1 MSEEP
6 SNGKRVAPTSA
17 PAPGFSWGPFTAR
30 IPFLHTRAEWPEMVQ
45 NLVVAG
51 ATGLAVVP
59 IFTEHFG
66 MTFELAVS
74 LCMAQAVILCSA
86 FFLFGDPFCP
96 GWVTPALPLVLAA
109 AMKVEELPE
118 RIAFVTAVVITTGA
132 IFFVL
137 GITRL
142 GALFIR
148 WVPLPLKSGI
158 IFGAGLSAIMGEFSS
173 KGEAVPRAFEYP
185 ICITLATGVTLL
197 LLFSQ
202 PLEKLKDRFGWLA
215 VLSGLGMAPGFILAM
230 IVGPWVSEVSYDQ
243 FKDLFFDPVSGEF
256 VFTIRDLFFIPDVAG
271 LAAGYSP
278 FSPGSGIVENLN
290 FGVFLTALPLAL
302 AAYVIA
308 FGDIVTGT
316 AILKSAQADRPD
328 EEIELDEHRTHLSLG
343 IRNLA
348 QAALCGPFFP
358 LQGPLW
364 TGAMV
369 VVTER
374 YRRGRD
380 AMRSIF
386 DGIFSYYMF
395 GVPLLLFFNPL
406 ILLYQPVLGVA
417 LSLTLLLTGF
427 ACSYVALAIPRNR
440 VEVGLTVLTGA
451 VIATQSTELGLIVG
465 LIGSVLLLG
474 KEAWR
479 EETD

>member
-1 MSEEP
+1 MSEDSP
-6 SNGKRVAPTSA
+6 TGKQASPGPQ
-17 PAPGFSWGPFTAR
+17 PAPGIRWGPFTAR
-30 IPFLHTRAEWPEMVQ
+30 IPFVHARAEWPEMVQ
-45 NLVVAG
+45 NFVVAG

-59 IFTEHFG
+59 IFQDAFG
-66 MTFELAVS
+66 MSFELAVS
-74 LCMAQAVILCSA
+74 LCMVQAVILCSA

-109 AMKVEELPE
+109 AMGVEAVPD
-118 RIAFVTAVVITTGA
+118 RIAFVTAVVIMTGA
-132 IFFVL
+132 IFFLL

-158 IFGAGLSAIMGEFSS
+158 IFGAGLSAIMGEFSP
-173 KGEAVPRAFEYP
+173 KGDELARAFQYP
-185 ICITLATGVTLL
+185 VCISLATGVTLL

-202 PLEKLKDRFGWLA
+202 PLEKLKARFGWLG
-215 VLSGLGMAPGFILAM
+215 VLGGLGMAPGFILAM
-230 IVGPWVSEVSYDQ
+230 VLGPWVSEVSYDK
-243 FKDLFFDPVSGEF
+243 FKALFFDPATGEF
-256 VFTIRDLFFIPDVAG
+256 IFTLGDLFFLPDVAG
-271 LAAGYSP
+271 LARGYSP
-278 FSPGSGIVENLN
+278 FSSESGILENLDS
-290 FGVFLTALPLAL
+290 GVFLAALPLAL

-316 AILKSAQADRPD
+316 AILKSARADRQD

-348 QAALCGPFFP
+348 QAAFFGPFFP

-369 VVTER
+369 VVVER
-374 YRRGRD
+374 YRRGRE

-395 GVPLLLFFNPL
+395 GVPLLLFFKPL
-406 ILLYQPVLGVA
+406 IFLYEPVLGVA

-440 VEVGLTVLTGA
+440 VEIGLTVLTGA
-451 VIATQSTELGLIVG
+451 VIATHSTELGLIIG
-465 LIGSVLLLG
+465 FIGSVLLLG

-479 EETD
+479 EETE

>member
-1 MSEEP
+1 
-6 SNGKRVAPTSA
+6 
-17 PAPGFSWGPFTAR
+17 
-30 IPFLHTRAEWPEMVQ
+30 
-45 NLVVAG
+45 
-51 ATGLAVVP
+51 
-59 IFTEHFG
+59 
-66 MTFELAVS
+66 
-74 LCMAQAVILCSA
+74 
-86 FFLFGDPFCP
+86 
-96 GWVTPALPLVLAA
+96 
-109 AMKVEELPE
+109 
-118 RIAFVTAVVITTGA
+118 
-132 IFFVL
+132 
-137 GITRL
+137 
-142 GALFIR
+142 
-148 WVPLPLKSGI
+148 
-158 IFGAGLSAIMGEFSS
+158 MGEFSS
-173 KGEAVPRAFEYP
+173 EGEAVPRAFEYP

-202 PLEKLKDRFGWLA
+202 PLERLKDRFGWLA

-243 FKDLFFDPVSGEF
+243 FKELFFDPVSGEF

-271 LAAGYSP
+271 LARGYSP
-278 FSPGSGIVENLN
+278 FSADSGIMENLN
-290 FGVFLTALPLAL
+290 FGVFLAAFPLAL

-348 QAALCGPFFP
+348 QAALYGPFFP

>member
-1 MSEEP
+1 MRHKD
-6 SNGKRVAPTSA
+6 NAWRF
-17 PAPGFSWGPFTAR
+17 GF
-30 IPFLHTRAEWPEMVQ
+30 
-45 NLVVAG
+45 
-51 ATGLAVVP
+51 
-59 IFTEHFG
+59 
-66 MTFELAVS
+66 
-74 LCMAQAVILCSA
+74 
-86 FFLFGDPFCP
+86 
-96 GWVTPALPLVLAA
+96 AA
-109 AMKVEELPE
+109 AMLMC
-118 RIAFVTAVVITTGA
+118 
-132 IFFVL
+132 
-137 GITRL
+137 
-142 GALFIR
+142 
-148 WVPLPLKSGI
+148 W
-158 IFGAGLSAIMGEFSS
+158 
-173 KGEAVPRAFEYP
+173 AVPESSA
-185 ICITLATGVTLL
+185 
-197 LLFSQ
+197 
-202 PLEKLKDRFGWLA
+202 
-215 VLSGLGMAPGFILAM
+215 
-230 IVGPWVSEVSYDQ
+230 
-243 FKDLFFDPVSGEF
+243 
-256 VFTIRDLFFIPDVAG
+256 
-271 LAAGYSP
+271 
-278 FSPGSGIVENLN
+278 
-290 FGVFLTALPLAL
+290 LT
-302 AAYVIA
+302 
-308 FGDIVTGT
+308 
-316 AILKSAQADRPD
+316 D

>member
-1 MSEEP
+1 MSED
-6 SNGKRVAPTSA
+6 SSTGKRASPEAA
-17 PAPGFSWGPFTAR
+17 PAPGIRWGPFTAR
-30 IPFLHTRAEWPEMVQ
+30 VPFVHARAEWPEMVQ
-45 NLVVAG
+45 NFVVAG

-59 IFTEHFG
+59 IFMTAFG

-74 LCMAQAVILCSA
+74 LCIVQAFILCSS
-86 FFLFGDPFCP
+86 FFLFGEPFCP

-109 AMKVEELPE
+109 AMAVEGVPD
-118 RIAFVTAVVITTGA
+118 RIAFVTAVVIVTGL
-132 IFFVL
+132 IFFLL

-148 WVPLPLKSGI
+148 LVPLPLKAGI
-158 IFGAGLSAIMGEFSS
+158 IFGAGLSAIVGEFSPR
-173 KGEAVPRAFEYP
+173 GESIARALEYP
-185 ICITLATGVTLL
+185 VCITLSTGVTLL

-202 PLEKLKDRFGWLA
+202 PLEKLKARFGWLG
-215 VLSGLGMAPGFILAM
+215 VIGGLGMAPGFILAM
-230 IVGPWVSEVSYDQ
+230 VVGPWVSEVSYDK
-243 FKDLFFDPVSGEF
+243 FKALFFDPVSGEF
-256 VFTIRDLFFIPDVAG
+256 VFTLRDLFFLPDIAG
-271 LAAGYSP
+271 LVRGYSL
-278 FSPGSGIVENLN
+278 FSSESGILENLEP
-290 FGVFLTALPLAL
+290 GVFLAALPLSL

-316 AILKSAQADRPD
+316 AILKSARAERPD

-343 IRNLA
+343 IRNLV
-348 QAALCGPFFP
+348 QAAVCGPFFP

-369 VVTER
+369 VVVER

-386 DGIFSYYMF
+386 DGIFSYYLF
-395 GVPLLLFFNPL
+395 GVPLLLFFKPL
-406 ILLYQPVLGVA
+406 IFLYEPVLGVA

-440 VEVGLTVLTGA
+440 IEIGLTVLTGA
-451 VIATQSTELGLIVG
+451 VIATHSTELGLIVG
-465 LIGSVLLLG
+465 LVASVLLLG

>member
-1 MSEEP
+1 MSKD
-6 SNGKRVAPTSA
+6 SSTGKRSSPRA
-17 PAPGFSWGPFTAR
+17 APGIRWGPFTAR
-30 IPFLHTRAEWPEMVQ
+30 IPLVHTRAAWPELVQ

-66 MTFELAVS
+66 MSFDIAVT
-74 LCMAQAVILCSA
+74 LCIVQAVILCSA

-96 GWVTPALPLVLAA
+96 GWITPALPLVLAA
-109 AMKVEELPE
+109 ALGVAAGPD
-118 RIAFVTAVVITTGA
+118 RIAFVTAVVISTGA
-132 IFFVL
+132 IFFLL
-137 GITRL
+137 GITRF

-158 IFGAGLSAIMGEFSS
+158 IFGAGLSAIVGEFSS
-173 KGEAVPRAFEYP
+173 KGETLPRVLQYP
-185 ICITLATGVTLL
+185 VCITLATGLTLL

-202 PLEKLKDRFGWLA
+202 PLEKLKARFGWLA
-215 VLSGLGMAPGFILAM
+215 VLGGLGMAPGFILAM
-230 IVGPWVSEVSYDQ
+230 VVGPFVSEVEYKE
-243 FKDLFFDPVSGEF
+243 FNALFFDPTSGEF
-256 VFTIRDLFFIPDVAG
+256 VFTFKNLFFIPDVAG
-271 LAAGYSP
+271 LVSGYSP
-278 FSPGSGIVENLN
+278 FSSESGILQNLDT
-290 FGVFLTALPLAL
+290 GVFLAALPLAL
-302 AAYVIA
+302 AAYVIG

-316 AILKSAQADRPD
+316 AILKSARAERPD
-328 EEIELDEHRTHLSLG
+328 EEIEFDEHRTHLSLG

-348 QAALCGPFFP
+348 QAAICGPFFP

-374 YRRGRD
+374 YRRGRE

-386 DGIFSYYMF
+386 DGISSYYLF
-395 GVPLLLFFNPL
+395 GIPLLLFIKPVV
-406 ILLYQPVLGVA
+406 LLYQPVLAVA

-440 VEVGLTVLTGA
+440 VEISLTVLTGA
-451 VIATQSTELGLIVG
+451 VIATHSAWLGLIVG
-465 LIGSVLLLG
+465 LVASILLLG
-474 KEAWR
+474 KDAWR
-479 EETD
+479 KEAD